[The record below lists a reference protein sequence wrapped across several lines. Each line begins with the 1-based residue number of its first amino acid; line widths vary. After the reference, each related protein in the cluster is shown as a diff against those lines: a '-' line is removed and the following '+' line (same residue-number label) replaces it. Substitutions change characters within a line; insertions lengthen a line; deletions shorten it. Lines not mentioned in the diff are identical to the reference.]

1 MKHKGANT
9 RQGDIGALLLVH
21 LQLIQNYSN
30 SSSGVSQSAMD
41 NAGLTTDVVAEVV
54 KGRYAYA
61 QNRNVVLAGN
71 VGIWTI
77 TAQIYSPNTYIWLQR
92 GDGAKFELNFNANT
106 SLWKVTYTAGSVN
119 YL

>member
-21 LQLIQNYSN
+21 LQLFQTYSN
-30 SSSGVSQSAMD
+30 TSSGVGQSAMD

-61 QNRNVVLAGN
+61 QNRNVALAGSI
-71 VGIWTI
+71 GIWTI
-77 TAQIYSPNTYIWLQR
+77 TAQIFNLNTYIWLQR
-92 GDGAKFELNFNANT
+92 GDGAKFELKHESNT